1 MDVRFFQHTS
11 HAAELGYRQLRVLAT
26 SLGDLLVGNEPY
38 RSCEQVNDHQVAVGC
53 IGCFRGAGRPT
64 SIKAGRASDTM
75 YNSHNWA
82 LIATALIPGRLRQCF
97 IQGSLPGIPA
107 MQTFQVRS
115 HAEMLA
121 NSLTSAKQT

>member
-1 MDVRFFQHTS
+1 MDVRFIQHTS
-11 HAAELGYRQLRVLAT
+11 HAAELGYRQLRVVAT
-26 SLGDLLVGNEPY
+26 LLGDLPIGNEPY
-38 RSCEQVNDHQVAVGC
+38 RNWMQVNDHRDAVGR

-97 IQGSLPGIPA
+97 IQGSLPGVPA
-107 MQTFQVRS
+107 MQTFQVSS

-121 NSLTSAKQT
+121 NSLTRAKQT